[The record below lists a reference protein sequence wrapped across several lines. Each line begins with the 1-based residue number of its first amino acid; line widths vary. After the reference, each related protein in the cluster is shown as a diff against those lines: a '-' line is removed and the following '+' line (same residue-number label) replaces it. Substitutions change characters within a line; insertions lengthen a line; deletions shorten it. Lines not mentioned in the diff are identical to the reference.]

1 MRCALLASALVAALG
16 GVSWAENER
25 ALSLEVNYATF
36 DAPGVAMMN
45 MPPPTLTPDFGFAA
59 GGVYEQMI
67 GSDVGLR
74 GEVVLDLFRGGNT
87 AKQSATSYAALAD
100 VGFTFRFDVLKYVP
114 YACAGVGGV
123 ISTGG
128 PIDGKSD
135 FVVVLGGGL
144 DILSSRERSWGI
156 EGRLASFA
164 GDVTLV
170 TFGIRGTVRWGFF

>member
-1 MRCALLASALVAALG
+1 MRRALLAPALLAAIAAPAA
-16 GVSWAENER
+16 AENER
-25 ALSLEVNYATF
+25 ALSLEANYATF

-45 MPPPTLTPDFGFAA
+45 MPAPTLTPDFGFAL
-59 GGVYEQMI
+59 GGVYEQML

-74 GEVVLDLFRGGNT
+74 GEVILDLFRGGNT
-87 AKQSATSYAALAD
+87 SMQSATSYAALAD

-123 ISTGG
+123 LATGG
-128 PIDGKSD
+128 PIADKSD

-164 GDVTLV
+164 GDITLV
-170 TFGIRGTVRWGFF
+170 TFGIRGTVRWGYF